1 MKTSSTNRRNPS
13 EHYKTLE
20 MEIVLFMLYYM
31 HKSKFMLSKIV
42 KEMVFYRR
50 KGIISRNNKIEL
62 MEFVLIVRDYVYGL
76 LTLSLY
82 CWLKERKIS

>member
-42 KEMVFYRR
+42 
-50 KGIISRNNKIEL
+50 
-62 MEFVLIVRDYVYGL
+62 
-76 LTLSLY
+76 
-82 CWLKERKIS
+82 